1 MFYRKCPK
9 KRVGT
14 ERENSGEK
22 KRKEKRKKMYEKK
35 RMNEGILWLEESKEI

>member
-1 MFYRKCPK
+1 MFYRKCLM

-22 KRKEKRKKMYEKK
+22 KKERRRKRKEKMYEKRRK
-35 RMNEGILWLEESKEI
+35 INK

>member
-1 MFYRKCPK
+1 MFYRKCPM

-22 KRKEKRKKMYEKK
+22 KNKKEKRKKCIRGEEKIIIK
-35 RMNEGILWLEESKEI
+35 GFYG